1 MAGKSLFCIFA
12 LLFKSLNM
20 SNGYPENKGHKGII
34 FPSPIFGPIHSRR
47 LGLSLGINLMP
58 ADGKVCTFDCV
69 YCECGFNQNHR
80 PRQKRP
86 TRTEVA
92 QALEKQLQQMVAA
105 AQLPDVL
112 TFAGNGEP
120 TAHPDFAGIIADTI
134 ELRNRYCPNAK
145 VSVLS
150 NATLAMRPEVYAAL
164 LQVDNNILKLDTVSA
179 DYISRVDRPTGAYS
193 VEQIIETLEKFEGH
207 VIVQSLFMK
216 GTSQGQSVDN
226 TTDQYV
232 LPWIEALKRIR
243 PQSVMVYT
251 IDRETPDPD
260 LLKATREE
268 LYHIAE
274 LVKQAGFEVEV
285 AY

>member
-1 MAGKSLFCIFA
+1 MVGKSLFRIFA
-12 LLFKSLNM
+12 LLYKYLIM
-20 SNGYPENKGHKGII
+20 SNGYPENKGHKGIV

-58 ADGKVCTFDCV
+58 ADGKVCTFDCI
-69 YCECGFNQNHR
+69 YCECGFNHLHR

-86 TRTEVA
+86 TRAEVA
-92 QALEKQLQQMVAA
+92 LALEKQLQQMVADG
-105 AQLPDVL
+105 QLPDVL

-120 TAHPDFAGIIADTI
+120 TSHPEFAGIIADTI

-150 NATLAMRPEVYAAL
+150 NATLAMRPEVNAAL
-164 LQVDNNILKLDTVSA
+164 KLVDNNILKLDTVEA
-179 DYISRVDRPTGAYS
+179 DYIDRVDRPTGAYS
-193 VEQIIETLEKFEGH
+193 VEQIIETLAGFNGH

-216 GTSQGQSVDN
+216 GTSQGQCVDN
-226 TTDQYV
+226 TTDHYV
-232 LPWIEALKRIR
+232 LPWIEALKRIC

-260 LLKATREE
+260 LLKATPEE
-268 LYHIAE
+268 LDHIAE
-274 LVKQAGFEVEV
+274 LVRQAGFEVEV

>member
-1 MAGKSLFCIFA
+1 MAGKSLFRIFA
-12 LLFKSLNM
+12 LLYKYLIM

-58 ADGKVCTFDCV
+58 ADGKVCTFDCI
-69 YCECGFNQNHR
+69 YCECGFNHLHR

-86 TRTEVA
+86 TRAEVA
-92 QALEKQLQQMVAA
+92 QALEKQLQQMVADG
-105 AQLPDVL
+105 QLPDVL

-120 TAHPDFAGIIADTI
+120 TSHPEFAGIIADTI

-150 NATLAMRPEVYAAL
+150 NATLAMRPEVNAAL
-164 LQVDNNILKLDTVSA
+164 KLVDNNILKLDTVEA
-179 DYISRVDRPTGAYS
+179 DYIDRVDRPTGAYN
-193 VEQIIETLEKFEGH
+193 VEQIIETLAEFNGH

-216 GTSQGQSVDN
+216 GTSQGQCVDN
-226 TTDQYV
+226 TTDHYV

-260 LLKATREE
+260 LLKATPEE
-268 LYHIAE
+268 LDHIAE
-274 LVKQAGFEVEV
+274 LVRQAGFEVEV